1 VAALSTFLALAAG
14 EFLLRQWAPVA
25 DPFANAKRKVDRY
38 IPSQFEPNL
47 RLIISPKHELPGIE
61 GQAVCTTNAM
71 GFRGDELVVPKPAD
85 EYRVFLVG
93 GSSAECLLLDDAD
106 ALHAV
111 LQRELQARAPREK
124 AVRVYNA
131 GKSGDRSYDHVS
143 MIVHRIVHLEPDLLV
158 VFAGINDLTAAI
170 YGSDYLHLADGRR
183 VQLTYGRLWRY
194 WVSEFQIGRRLFYLR
209 NRLLGRP
216 EQEMLEQ
223 ISLTPEYKDKVA
235 ARRAAPK
242 ADRLPRVEP
251 SFYRNNLLSI
261 SGVADVFGIGLMF
274 MTQQTTWNSKID
286 PSVENWQWMLLRG
299 GVTYRA
305 EAMDAGLE
313 SLNDVMRSV
322 AASRRIPIYDLA
334 RSMHKSSEFFY
345 DDVHFNVKGAR
356 VAGEELAN
364 VILSHNLISPNV
376 QRSRNSPIS
385 VPGQVAETVVGARF
399 EWTLH
404 ALASFPSPGQP
415 EGAHAIPL
423 WDTSGYEDGR
433 HHRNHQLPGR
443 TALDQEIRRL

>member
-1 VAALSTFLALAAG
+1 LLAALSTFLALGAG
-14 EFLLRQWAPVA
+14 EISLRWWAPVT
-25 DPFANAKRKVDRY
+25 DPFASAKRTVNRY

-47 RLIISPKHELPGIE
+47 RLTITPKHPLPGIE
-61 GQAVCTTNAM
+61 AHAVFTTNAM

-111 LQRELQARAPREK
+111 LQREFQSKAPDGRT
-124 AVRVYNA
+124 VRVYNA

-170 YGSDYLHLADGRR
+170 YGSDYLHLADGRG

-194 WVSEFQIGRRLFYLR
+194 WATEFQVGRRLFYLR

-216 EQEMLEQ
+216 EREMLEQ
-223 ISLTPEYKDKVA
+223 ISLVPEYKDKVT

-242 ADRLPRVEP
+242 ADGPPRVEP
-251 SFYRNNLLSI
+251 LFYRNNLLSI
-261 SGVADVFGIGLMF
+261 AGVAEAFGVGLVF

-286 PSVENWQWMLLRG
+286 PSVENWQWMLLRDG
-299 GVTYRA
+299 LTYRA
-305 EAMDAGLE
+305 EAMDAALE

-322 AASRRIPIYDLA
+322 AASGRIPIYDLA
-334 RSMHKSSEFFY
+334 RSIPKSSAFFY

-356 VAGEELAN
+356 VAGGELAS
-364 VILSHNLISPNV
+364 VILSNNLIARNV
-376 QRSRNSPIS
+376 SSSRNARVS
-385 VPGQVAETVVGARF
+385 VLKKGAEAVAG
-399 EWTLH
+399 
-404 ALASFPSPGQP
+404 G
-415 EGAHAIPL
+415 PL
-423 WDTSGYEDGR
+423 
-433 HHRNHQLPGR
+433 
-443 TALDQEIRRL
+443 